1 MQNFAILTVSA
12 ALAVTSAW
20 WLGHSE
26 AAFASPPST
35 SCEDGTGI
43 TAAQLNDLRRELE
56 SLRQQNQRLARRL
69 DAVEMID
76 IVAQ

>member
-35 SCEDGTGI
+35 SCEHGTGI
-43 TAAQLNDLRRELE
+43 TAAQVNDLRRELE
-56 SLRQQNQRLARRL
+56 SLRQQNQQLTRRL
-69 DAVEMID
+69 DAVLP
-76 IVAQ
+76 APGP